1 MHFYCKNKVMKFL
14 IIILAITAVNPVINA
29 HENHD
34 HKIYSW
40 SNSKNETLRIDS
52 ISNGENLEDKKIK
65 TTTDTKK

>member
-1 MHFYCKNKVMKFL
+1 MHFYCKNKAMKFL

>member
-1 MHFYCKNKVMKFL
+1 MKFL
-14 IIILAITAVNPVINA
+14 IITILAISQVNS

>member
-1 MHFYCKNKVMKFL
+1 MKFL

-40 SNSKNETLRIDS
+40 SNSKNETLKIDS
-52 ISNGENLEDKKIK
+52 ISNGENIEDKKIK
-65 TTTDTKK
+65 TSSDTNQ

>member
-40 SNSKNETLRIDS
+40 SNSKNETLKIDS
-52 ISNGENLEDKKIK
+52 ISNSENIEDKKIK
-65 TTTDTKK
+65 TISDTKQ